1 MCEPPCRTFSAAAHP
16 AVRSYKKPRGFNR
29 RCRKTWFGNLL
40 AFRCIFL
47 CWVARTYNR
56 PNLLEQ
62 PFLSKMAWLSMWKL
76 LLQKGFIETA
86 IASCMFG
93 SAQKK
98 LRLLSYGLDRQQL
111 SVPCNGRHQHLRIED
126 KFTKPSAVYV
136 PRLAKRFAAVF
147 AAALVRPQRMRR
159 SLLPALALSLLC

>member
-1 MCEPPCRTFSAAAHP
+1 M
-16 AVRSYKKPRGFNR
+16 
-29 RCRKTWFGNLL
+29 TWFGNLL
-40 AFRCIFL
+40 AFRCVFL

-93 SAQKK
+93 SPQKK
-98 LRLLSYGLDRQQL
+98 FRLLSYGLDRQQL
-111 SVPCNGRHQHLRIED
+111 SVPCNGRHQHLRIEG

-136 PRLAKRFAAVF
+136 PRLA
-147 AAALVRPQRMRR
+147 RMTR
-159 SLLPALALSLLC
+159 SFLSALAPCTESVVLNDLLLTGDWKVDLQWFWATKSHINIRVACLPGSPSLSCEKWW